1 MDRFIDALEALRVR
15 AFPNEDKETRNGEVL
30 QIFAARVKDRSIH
43 TMLITTYCNSSSN
56 HAPSIEE
63 LQKAVRELVSWKEI
77 RQENQEGHNSLR
89 SRDTDNRKNSSV
101 DPTGHSTATAI
112 IVDKKDAS

>member
-43 TMLITTYCNSSSN
+43 TMLITTYCNSRSN
-56 HAPSIEE
+56 QSPSIEE
-63 LQKAVRELVSWKEI
+63 LRKTDREFVSWKEI
-77 RQENQEGHNSLR
+77 RQQDQKDYSSFR
-89 SRDTDNRKNSSV
+89 SRDRDHRKNSSV